1 MLEPTRVV
9 PSNLQQPPTDTTA
22 QSSTNGGHVTAE
34 GGKGNVATYK
44 NMETEL
50 GSLQTFENSAL
61 VYTKIVFSNT
71 NHRDI
76 QYPQTDQTTDTRA
89 THQVML
95 CLCRSCVRCLAC
107 WWILDVMAVGLRQPT
122 NQQQTTNNQP
132 TQKRTQKRHIKS

>member
-1 MLEPTRVV
+1 MVV
-9 PSNLQQPPTDTTA
+9 PSILHQPLTDTTA
-22 QSSTNGGHVTAE
+22 QVSTNGGHVTAE
-34 GGKGNVATYK
+34 GGKGNVETNK
-44 NMETEL
+44 NIKIEL
-50 GSLQTFENSAL
+50 ASLQTFENSAL